1 MKKTPNNIKKTL
13 QQIREELLND
23 KKLNQSKELYTQK
36 LKEIFTDKVIELEEG
51 LEVKMSSTGSGKSF
65 LTSTVNTATI
75 NDQRPLTNKSTSEK
89 IIFLNNEI
97 VKKEL
102 KTEIEEA
109 NDELFNHLSE
119 NIIDLKDEVKAEE
132 NIIDLKDEVK
142 TEENIIDLKN
152 EARDDEDIINLTDE
166 ILIDNQNTQKET
178 KLIDKNIDKDQANT
192 ASIKTENINEIN
204 SFPNDQLGV
213 MNDKINDLDL
223 HSSELSD
230 KIDELLDQ
238 KNLFSEK
245 FNDELDIKLTEALN
259 RTEDNLESKL
269 NNINNVYHEEFGK
282 YEDEA
287 NKNFAHLEN
296 QIGTLNEQ
304 YTKIENNIDQIN
316 NNIQNNSIEDLE
328 TRLDNKINEVI
339 NENIKIEDTLK
350 NIDQK
355 INETFESIKIN
366 AENKAQEISEKIK
379 SIEPELIQK
388 IEERQKNKTE
398 SEKLQEK
405 FDQMSKIMDTQN
417 MRMLQ
422 MYHSTELQ
430 NSHSILQKNLN
441 QKASNVSNIDPKVLS
456 EEIKKDFFP
465 QIKKEMDQQF
475 NLLKE
480 QLSEY
485 EIKSVLDKIN
495 STDLN
500 KEFKRPT
507 KKFSTLFEAKKYVR
521 NSIAKKS
528 RDWLKNNELAMDEI
542 AKKLLDE

>member
-51 LEVKMSSTGSGKSF
+51 LEVKMSSTGSGKSI
-65 LTSTVNTATI
+65 LTSTINSKTI
-75 NDQRPLTNKSTSEK
+75 NDQRPLTNKSASEK

-97 VKKEL
+97 VNKEF

-109 NDELFNHLSE
+109 NDDLFNHSSE
-119 NIIDLKDEVKAEE
+119 NIIDLKDEVK
-132 NIIDLKDEVK
+132 DD
-142 TEENIIDLKN
+142 ENIIDLKN
-152 EARDDEDIINLTDE
+152 EVKSVENIIDLTDE
-166 ILIDNQNTQKET
+166 VLTKKQNTQKET
-178 KLIDKNIDKDQANT
+178 KLTDKKIDTDQANT
-192 ASIKTENINEIN
+192 ESIKRENINEIN
-204 SFPNDQLGV
+204 SFSNDQLGV

-441 QKASNVSNIDPKVLS
+441 QKTSNNINNSNIDPKVLS

-500 KEFKRPT
+500 KEFKRPI

>member
-51 LEVKMSSTGSGKSF
+51 LEVKMSSTGSGKSI
-65 LTSTVNTATI
+65 LTSTINSKTI
-75 NDQRPLTNKSTSEK
+75 NDQRPLTNKSASEK

-97 VKKEL
+97 VNKEF

-109 NDELFNHLSE
+109 NDDLFNHSSE
-119 NIIDLKDEVKAEE
+119 NIIDLKDEVK
-132 NIIDLKDEVK
+132 DD
-142 TEENIIDLKN
+142 ENIIDLKN
-152 EARDDEDIINLTDE
+152 EVKSVENIIDLTDE
-166 ILIDNQNTQKET
+166 VLTKKQNTQKET
-178 KLIDKNIDKDQANT
+178 KLTDKKIDTDQANT
-192 ASIKTENINEIN
+192 ESIKRENINEIN

-441 QKASNVSNIDPKVLS
+441 QKTSNNINNSNIDPKVLS

-500 KEFKRPT
+500 KEFKRPI

>member
-75 NDQRPLTNKSTSEK
+75 NEQKPSANKSTSEK

-109 NDELFNHLSE
+109 NEELFNHSSE
-119 NIIDLKDEVKAEE
+119 NIIDLKDEVK
-132 NIIDLKDEVK
+132 DD
-142 TEENIIDLKN
+142 ENIIDLKN
-152 EARDDEDIINLTDE
+152 EVKSVENIIDLTDE
-166 ILIDNQNTQKET
+166 VLTKKQNTQKET
-178 KLIDKNIDKDQANT
+178 KLTDKKIDTDQANT
-192 ASIKTENINEIN
+192 ESIKRENINEIN

-441 QKASNVSNIDPKVLS
+441 QKTSNNINNSNIDPKVLS

-500 KEFKRPT
+500 KEFKRPI